1 MELKFLFL
9 VGLIPS
15 ILCQCSVENAK
26 PQFRRAIFD
35 FSVDLMKRI
44 AEEKESHFIASTLS
58 PWTLLSCISLGA
70 TDKTLAELRDVLHLH
85 SHSCF
90 NNKFLD
96 IVNIIN
102 SNSSSDVVVE
112 RSSVIFTDEN
122 LPIKTY
128 FKKTILRKKVS
139 DFQVLSFGNP
149 ENAASVINNYVSEAT
164 HGSIEEVV
172 APGDLEEIVMLA
184 IDAIFFKG
192 AWSLP
197 FEKEDTEVSA
207 FYNEKGDQTG
217 DVNLMLVTGNFY
229 QKEVD
234 VIDAI
239 VLELP
244 YGSDERYAALFFLPY
259 PNVSLFSV
267 IDKLKTITLTTIYK
281 LFEAEGKQDV
291 MVQLPR
297 FKTSTN
303 LNNLKELLSDM
314 GLRTMF
320 DSSQASFAKISPY
333 ELSVSD
339 FFQKADIEIN
349 EEGTTASAV
358 SGAGFISRSLP
369 AKFTA
374 IRPFLYMI
382 IDKEIEVP
390 LFAGAYSKPSV
401 Y

>member
-26 PQFRRAIFD
+26 PLFRRAIFD
-35 FSVDLMKRI
+35 FSVDLMMRI
-44 AEEKESHFIASTLS
+44 AVEKESHFIASTLS

-96 IVNIIN
+96 IVKIIN

-122 LPIKTY
+122 LPIKSY
-128 FKKTILRKKVS
+128 FKNKIISKKVS

-149 ENAASVINNYVSEAT
+149 ENAASVINNYVREAT
-164 HGSIEEVV
+164 HGSIEDVV
-172 APGDLEEIVMLA
+172 ASGDLEEIVMLA

-192 AWSLP
+192 TWSVP
-197 FEKEDTEVSA
+197 FGKEDTEVSA

-217 DVNLMLVTGNFY
+217 EVNLMFITDIFY

-234 VIDAI
+234 VISAQ

-244 YGSDERYAALFFLPY
+244 YGSDGRYAALFFLPY
-259 PNVSLFSV
+259 PDVSLFSV
-267 IDKLKTITLTTIYK
+267 IEKLKTITLTTIYK
-281 LFEAEGKQDV
+281 LFEAQEQEEV

-314 GLRTMF
+314 GLKTMF
-320 DSSQASFAKISPY
+320 DSSQASFAKISSY

-339 FFQKADIEIN
+339 FFQKADIEIT

-358 SGAGFISRSLP
+358 SGAGFVSRSLP
-369 AKFTA
+369 DKFKA
-374 IRPFLYMI
+374 NRPFLYMI

-390 LFAGAYSKPSV
+390 LFVGAYSKPSV

>member
-1 MELKFLFL
+1 MELKFLFF

-26 PQFRRAIFD
+26 PEFRRAVFD
-35 FSVDLMKRI
+35 FSVDLMMRI

-58 PWTLLSCISLGA
+58 TWTLLSCISLGA
-70 TDKTLAELRDVLHLH
+70 TDKTLAELKDVLHLH

-96 IVNIIN
+96 IVKIIN

-112 RSSVIFTDEN
+112 RNSIIFTDEN
-122 LPIKTY
+122 LPIKNY
-128 FKKTILRKKVS
+128 FKNTIISKKVS

-149 ENAASVINNYVSEAT
+149 EYAASVINNYVSEAT
-164 HGSIEEVV
+164 HGSINEVV
-172 APGDLEEIVMLA
+172 APGDLDDIVMLA

-192 AWSLP
+192 TWNVP
-197 FEKEDTEVSA
+197 FGKEDTEVSA

-217 DVNLMLVTGNFY
+217 DVNLMFVTGNFY

-234 VIDAI
+234 VIGAQ

-244 YGSDERYAALFFLPY
+244 YGSDERYTALFFLPY
-259 PNVSLFSV
+259 PDVSLFSV
-267 IDKLKTITLTTIYK
+267 IEKLKTITLTTIYK
-281 LFEAEGKQDV
+281 LFESEEKQDV

-339 FFQKADIEIN
+339 FFQKADIEVN

-369 AKFTA
+369 EKFTA
-374 IRPFLYMI
+374 NRPFLYMI